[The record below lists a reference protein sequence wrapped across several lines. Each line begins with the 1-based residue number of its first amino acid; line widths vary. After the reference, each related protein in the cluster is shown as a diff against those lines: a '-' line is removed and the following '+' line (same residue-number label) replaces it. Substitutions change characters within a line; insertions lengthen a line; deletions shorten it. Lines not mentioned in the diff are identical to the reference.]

1 MSRKVCQPEAERHR
15 QPSNRERE
23 PCTRVATVR
32 RVRDRTL
39 RAGAPPC
46 DDDGLMTVGYMD
58 IYSTHEVPVYRLT
71 SVPGLS
77 SARVLYILWLG
88 ATVGRYYTIRL
99 AVLTAVSRIIEPRA
113 RLNRYRRYVH
123 R

>member
-1 MSRKVCQPEAERHR
+1 M
-15 QPSNRERE
+15 
-23 PCTRVATVR
+23 
-32 RVRDRTL
+32 
-39 RAGAPPC
+39 
-46 DDDGLMTVGYMD
+46 
-58 IYSTHEVPVYRLT
+58 PVYRLT